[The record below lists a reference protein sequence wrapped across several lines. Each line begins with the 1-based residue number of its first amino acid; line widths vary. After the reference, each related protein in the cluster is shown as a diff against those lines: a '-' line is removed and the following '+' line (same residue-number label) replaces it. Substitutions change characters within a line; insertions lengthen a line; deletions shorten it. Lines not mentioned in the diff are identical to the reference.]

1 MGSLRGKA
9 LAPAA
14 RRGFFLGAAEAR
26 HPKNQRARLFA
37 EPPHR
42 IRRRKPP
49 NSLGGGM
56 RLPSFSFDLSIPPSI
71 ASLNELDVPVMN
83 SLSNSFSGNIF

>member
-26 HPKNQRARLFA
+26 HPKNQRAQLFA
-37 EPPHR
+37 EPPHFHPYSR
-42 IRRRKPP
+42 GQGGPEVMQELLQALPP
-49 NSLGGGM
+49 LAILQGGYPLG
-56 RLPSFSFDLSIPPSI
+56 
-71 ASLNELDVPVMN
+71 
-83 SLSNSFSGNIF
+83 

>member
-37 EPPHR
+37 EPPHFHPYSLTGPGWPR
-42 IRRRKPP
+42 GHAGTPP
-49 NSLGGGM
+49 GSPTPGHPSGGGYP
-56 RLPSFSFDLSIPPSI
+56 L
-71 ASLNELDVPVMN
+71 
-83 SLSNSFSGNIF
+83 G